1 MKSKSRFT
9 THEQIVRIAIVGMLI
24 ALGYLLMLF
33 GKIQGY
39 PFAPF
44 LEIEISDTI
53 VLVAYSL
60 YGFWASLFVSFGK
73 TLLHLLTFGPV
84 GTPIPIGNITAL
96 FTSVLYSLCLLVLD
110 KGLKIFSK
118 NRWMR
123 YLGYVLIVLVVSSV
137 MTFLNYLFIT
147 PTFLVYGATF
157 FTFKDIEGALLGV
170 FENLEK
176 NLKDAVTT
184 FHELFGNASFGIA
197 IFTIY
202 FPFNLIK
209 GSLVCLF
216 YELIFNRVIFHML
229 KNGRFKSKVFLK
241 KSEVVDEK
249 NEETEN

>member
-9 THEQIVRIAIVGMLI
+9 THEQIVRVAIVGMLI

-39 PFAPF
+39 PFASF

-157 FTFKDIEGALLGV
+157 VTFKDVEAALLEAGNQLG
-170 FENLEK
+170 E
-176 NLKDAVTT
+176 T
-184 FHELFGNASFGIA
+184 FRGMFGNASFGIA

-209 GSLVCLF
+209 GFLVCLF

>member
-39 PFAPF
+39 PFASF

-123 YLGYVLIVLVVSSV
+123 YLGYVLIVWVVSSV

-157 FTFKDIEGALLGV
+157 VTFKDVEAALLEAGNQLG
-170 FENLEK
+170 E
-176 NLKDAVTT
+176 T
-184 FHELFGNASFGIA
+184 FRGMFGNASFGIA

>member
-39 PFAPF
+39 PFASF

-157 FTFKDIEGALLGV
+157 VTFKDVEVALLEAGNQLG
-170 FENLEK
+170 E
-176 NLKDAVTT
+176 T
-184 FHELFGNASFGIA
+184 FRGMFGNASFGIA